1 MRSGARRRCPGRVP
15 EAPPEAVRTLLR
27 EALAAAAGHV
37 GEAAGKRLLA
47 ACGVR
52 PVPGALARRPAE
64 AIVAAERFGWPVVAK
79 IASPDIA
86 HKTEVGGVRL
96 GLRSAAASEAAFAA
110 ILDDVRRNAPD
121 ARIEG
126 VSVQPQIEGG
136 VELLLGATRD
146 PTFGWMLT
154 LGLGGVWT
162 ELMSDVRHALAPVSA
177 AEAEALL
184 RGLKGFPL
192 LDGHRGRP
200 KADVAAAAEAAA
212 ALSRAALALGDAAT
226 EIEVNPLLVRP
237 AGQGAFAADALV
249 MLRSAAAQ
257 AA

>member
-1 MRSGARRRCPGRVP
+1 MIGVDNAPVRLLPQIGSPTRKTM
-15 EAPPEAVRTLLR
+15 PPEVGAV
-27 EALAAAAGHV
+27 
-37 GEAAGKRLLA
+37 
-47 ACGVR
+47 
-52 PVPGALARRPAE
+52 
-64 AIVAAERFGWPVVAK
+64 
-79 IASPDIA
+79 
-86 HKTEVGGVRL
+86 KTEVGGVRL

-177 AEAEALL
+177 A
-184 RGLKGFPL
+184 
-192 LDGHRGRP
+192 
-200 KADVAAAAEAAA
+200 
-212 ALSRAALALGDAAT
+212 
-226 EIEVNPLLVRP
+226 
-237 AGQGAFAADALV
+237 
-249 MLRSAAAQ
+249 
-257 AA
+257 